1 MAKRDFYEVLGVE
14 RGASEADLK
23 KAYRRLAMK
32 YHPDRNPGDK
42 EAEDKFKEANE
53 AYEVLSDASKRA
65 AYDQYGHAGVD
76 PNMGGGAGAG
86 FGGASFS
93 DIFGDVFS
101 DFFGGGGARG
111 GSRGGAQRGADLRYT
126 LDLDLEEA
134 VRGTTVTIRVP
145 TLVGCKTCNGS
156 GAKPGTTPVTC
167 TTCGGIGQVRMQ
179 QGFFSVQQTCP
190 RCHGTGKMISD
201 PCGSCHGQGRVE
213 EQKTLSVKVPAG
225 VDTGDR
231 IRLTGE
237 GEAGSM
243 GGPAGDLYVVV
254 NVREHP
260 IFQRDGKHLY
270 CEVPISF
277 ADAALGGEA
286 GSADPGWPGQ
296 AEDSG
301 KHPDRQVVPPA
312 RQGRGPGARR
322 RRRRPDVQGGGGNP
336 GEPGQAP
343 ARAARGV
350 PQVVAERHLAF
361 AQGQWLVRRH
371 EAFLRRP
378 INKAMGAA

>member
-1 MAKRDFYEVLGVE
+1 MAKRDYYEVLGVE
-14 RGASEADLK
+14 RGASEAELK

-32 YHPDRNPGDK
+32 YHPDRNPDDK
-42 EAEDKFKEANE
+42 ASEEKFKEANE
-53 AYEVLSDASKRA
+53 AYEVLSDAAKRS

-76 PNMGGGAGAG
+76 PQMGGGGGGAG
-86 FGGASFS
+86 FGGANFS

-101 DFFGGGGARG
+101 DFFGGGGGRG
-111 GSRGGAQRGADLRYT
+111 GQRGGAQRGSDLRYT
-126 LDLDLEEA
+126 LELDLEEA

-145 TLVGCKTCNGS
+145 TLVNCKPCDGS
-156 GAKPGTTPVTC
+156 GAKKGTSPVTC

-190 RCHGTGKMISD
+190 RCHGQGKMITD

-213 EQKTLSVKVPAG
+213 EHKTLSVKVPAG

-237 GEAGSM
+237 GEAGAM

-254 NVREHP
+254 NVREHA

-277 ADAALGGEA
+277 ADAALGGELEVPTLD
-286 GSADPGWPGQ
+286 GRVKLKVPEGTQ
-296 AEDSG
+296 TG
-301 KHPDRQVVPPA
+301 KMFRL
-312 RQGRGPGARR
+312 RGKGVAPVR
-322 RRRRPDVQGGGGNP
+322 GGGAGDLMCKVTVETPVHLGKRQRELLDEFRKTLEGDSSHSPKAN
-336 GEPGQAP
+336 GWFE
-343 ARAARGV
+343 GV
-350 PQVVAERHLAF
+350 KRFFGDL
-361 AQGQWLVRRH
+361 
-371 EAFLRRP
+371 
-378 INKAMGAA
+378 